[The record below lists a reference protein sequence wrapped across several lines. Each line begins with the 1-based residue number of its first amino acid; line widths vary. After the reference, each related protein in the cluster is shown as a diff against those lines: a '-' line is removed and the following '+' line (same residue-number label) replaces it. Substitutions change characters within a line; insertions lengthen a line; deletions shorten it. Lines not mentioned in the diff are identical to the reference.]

1 MTGSPVTGL
10 LVALCVSSA
19 VHCMPKNQGKNKRQ
33 TQEQVY
39 PELADT
45 VPLAQGCDENGHS
58 YRLNDQ
64 WEKAYRGSTLL
75 CTCNGAAGIKCKTKP
90 QGEETCY
97 DKYNDQTYPVGAT
110 YERAKDGMMWDCTCI
125 GSARGKISCTIGNRC
140 HEGGRSYKIGD
151 TWRRP
156 HETGDYMLDCVC
168 LGNGKGEWTCKPVCE
183 CLSV

>member
-1 MTGSPVTGL
+1 TFIEYWCLANLSWVEFAQDSWL
-10 LVALCVSSA
+10 LCVCL
-19 VHCMPKNQGKNKRQ
+19 HH
-33 TQEQVY
+33 
-39 PELADT
+39 LA
-45 VPLAQGCDENGHS
+45 GCDENGHS
-58 YRLNDQ
+58 YRLHDQ

-183 CLSV
+183 CLSVSGPVHPCVSVCLSVDE